1 MEKVENSQVKSKR
14 DAFKERMKGKYPDR
28 DFEDDEVFFGQ
39 INDDYDDYDK
49 QLSGYKEREA
59 QFSDMFSSD
68 PRSANFLM
76 NWKDG
81 KDPAVELVRQ
91 FGSEIKDAIDD
102 PERLEAISEA
112 NKEFVERVAK
122 EKELDD
128 TYQKNLQ
135 ESLSMLDEYQ
145 QKNGLTDEQV
155 DAAMEFLLGIIKD
168 GVMGKFTAESID
180 MAMKAINHD
189 VDVETAG
196 HEGEVRGKNTKIEE
210 KLRKQKKGDGIPNM
224 DGTNGGTGSGDNKK
238 RNMNIFDFA
247 DAAK

>member
-14 DAFKERMKGKYPDR
+14 DAFKERMKVKYPDR

-49 QLSGYKEREA
+49 QLSGYKEREG

-128 TYQKNLQ
+128 AYQKNLQ

-155 DAAMEFLLGIIKD
+155 DEAMGLLLGIIKD
-168 GVMGKFTAESID
+168 GVMGKFTAVSFY
-180 MAMKAINHD
+180 MAK
-189 VDVETAG
+189 
-196 HEGEVRGKNTKIEE
+196 
-210 KLRKQKKGDGIPNM
+210 
-224 DGTNGGTGSGDNKK
+224 
-238 RNMNIFDFA
+238 
-247 DAAK
+247 

>member
-14 DAFKERMKGKYPDR
+14 DAFKERMKSKYPDR
-28 DFEDDEVFFGQ
+28 NFDDEEVFFGQ

-49 QLSGYKEREA
+49 QLSGYKEREG
-59 QFSDMFSSD
+59 QFSDMFTSD

-91 FGSEIKDAIDD
+91 FGTEIKEAIDD
-102 PERLEAISEA
+102 PERLDAMSEA

-122 EKELDD
+122 EKELDEA
-128 TYQKNLQ
+128 YQKNLQ
-135 ESLSMLDEYQ
+135 KSLSMLDEYQ
-145 QKNGLTDEQV
+145 QRNGLSDEQV
-155 DAAMEFLLGIIKD
+155 DKAMELLMTIIKD

-189 VDVETAG
+189 IDVATAG

-210 KLRKQKKGDGIPNM
+210 KLRKQQKGDGIPNM
-224 DGTNGGTGSGDNKK
+224 DGANGGVGRQRKRGSG
-238 RNMNIFDFA
+238 IFDL
-247 DAAK
+247 AAEAR

>member
-49 QLSGYKEREA
+49 QLSGYKEREG

-135 ESLSMLDEYQ
+135 ESLSMLD
-145 QKNGLTDEQV
+145 
-155 DAAMEFLLGIIKD
+155 
-168 GVMGKFTAESID
+168 
-180 MAMKAINHD
+180 
-189 VDVETAG
+189 
-196 HEGEVRGKNTKIEE
+196 
-210 KLRKQKKGDGIPNM
+210 
-224 DGTNGGTGSGDNKK
+224 
-238 RNMNIFDFA
+238 
-247 DAAK
+247 

>member
-1 MEKVENSQVKSKR
+1 MISH
-14 DAFKERMKGKYPDR
+14 
-28 DFEDDEVFFGQ
+28 
-39 INDDYDDYDK
+39 
-49 QLSGYKEREA
+49 
-59 QFSDMFSSD
+59 
-68 PRSANFLM
+68 FLM

-91 FGSEIKDAIDD
+91 FGTEIKDAIDD

-128 TYQKNLQ
+128 AYQKNLQ

-145 QKNGLTDEQV
+145 QKNGLNDEQV

-189 VDVETAG
+189 VDVEVAG
-196 HEGEVRGKNTKIEE
+196 HEGEVRGKNTKLEE
-210 KLRKQKKGDGIPNM
+210 KLRKQMKGDGIPNM
-224 DGTNGGTGSGDNKK
+224 DGKNRGVGGQRKANRG
-238 RNMNIFDFA
+238 IFGLA
-247 DAAK
+247 DEAK